1 MVFVLIDSSP
11 LQTTPFKKIS
21 SDLLN
26 RYITISTRQPRCRY
40 NLIFSLTSQ
49 HWILLLSLQTPK
61 RSMSRSS
68 SWARKHRS
76 GGRYTFRPSII
87 LHRHLMNTQVGAE
100 KYRQMRWNGE
110 TAFPKPAVVDS
121 GKDIKLP
128 SRDAGREIPCRVFT
142 PDSGSPKAVFM
153 HIHGGGWVLQTEH
166 YQDLMLNWIAQN
178 CQLTVISVGYRL
190 APEDPYPKGNDDCED
205 AANWLV
211 DHAQEQYGAPLA
223 FMGGDSAGGH
233 LSTVTCFRL
242 LKSKPSFAFKGLVL
256 NFGAFNLAGFLPH
269 VHHFDQPL
277 ILTGD
282 IMDQFISLPAR
293 LVGVIY

>member
-1 MVFVLIDSSP
+1 MP
-11 LQTTPFKKIS
+11 LK
-21 SDLLN
+21 SDLQLDISALDPAAISPDTNALN
-26 RYITISTRQPRCRY
+26 ESLKQLGSKGPMWYEVHTLTVTSLFCPRLIS
-40 NLIFSLTSQ
+40 L
-49 HWILLLSLQTPK
+49 
-61 RSMSRSS
+61 
-68 SWARKHRS
+68 
-76 GGRYTFRPSII
+76 
-87 LHRHLMNTQVGAE
+87 QVGAE

-110 TAFPKPAVVDS
+110 TAFPKPTVVES

-142 PDSGSPKAVFM
+142 PDSGSPKAVFY

-178 CQLTVISVGYRL
+178 CQLTVVSVGYRL

-205 AANWLV
+205 VATWLV
-211 DHAQEQYGAPLA
+211 DHAQERYGAPLA

-233 LSTVTCFRL
+233 LSAVTCFRL

-256 NFGAFNLAGFLPH
+256 NFGAFNLASFLPH

-277 ILTGD
+277 ILTRD
-282 IMDQFISLPAR
+282 IMDQFIRPPAAR
-293 LVGVIY
+293 LVEVLR